1 MLGLKLRE
9 EFKGRRLKGTAIELS
24 NQNKTGAIQVP
35 AKQFLEITY
44 PSGDVLNAIEAVGP
58 GSGRPVVLIGD
69 RGQGKSHIMGV
80 LYHAFQ
86 AAGDTLA
93 WLKEWAG
100 RLANPMAAEL
110 KLRDGMFVI
119 TESLHRQNFKF
130 LWDLVF
136 THHPEG
142 KWATG
147 KWEGAGDKKTDVPSH
162 KLMLELFEKQ
172 PTALVLDEFQTWY
185 DGLTNTK
192 QHPWRIWAF
201 NFIQILSEIAK
212 EHPELLVLVVSV
224 RNGNSDAFQQIQRVN
239 PVLVNFKGPNA
250 KRDRQRL
257 LLHRLFT
264 NRLNVPA
271 SDIEGTTTAACAE
284 FCRLMAVPPAE
295 ADRTRAA
302 FSEAWPYAPHLMRLL
317 EDQVLVATHAQETRD
332 LIRILAD
339 LFKRNGDKAV
349 ITAADFRLDDEKS
362 GIAALLDSVAN
373 QHHANLLEKA
383 QRNLEAVHDAVAD
396 VDTMVPHLRE
406 LIAALWLRSLR
417 EGNIQG
423 ASAAELQVDIT
434 RDTAVDDNLFAVEL
448 ATIAENSFNIHED
461 SNRYVF
467 KAEENPQAKLIASAR
482 NDKLFQEGQDT
493 DQLAREVRYVIG
505 GGEDVAG
512 TFRVVALRGKWLS
525 DPWSEVEPGDV
536 PDQWDDRIPVLVLP
550 ECPDKLEARL
560 GEWLRDHLQKRRNA
574 VRFLFA
580 EQGSQPVFA
589 DRDLIVLARAVHLAE
604 QWKAQ
609 GSEYRRLQDKY
620 ERELRGIL
628 KKRYDRF
635 AILASWDFQNPT
647 NCRFHV
653 EKHQSQGAKI
663 PEAIDEAVRSNLF
676 IPEDF
681 SALVLEAAKGS
692 ESVGKLM
699 KELQEPRPNGE
710 DCIPWLGETL
720 MKERLLR
727 ICSRGDIAINLR
739 SMEYLQVKAGEDEST
754 AWLRMKSKLGFS
766 GKHLDETYI
775 VLPQNVPA
783 AGGTSGEEGGGLF
796 GGDTGGTGGEAG
808 GTETGQEGTGGQGG
822 TGGHGSSGIFDP
834 STGGLKAFQ
843 TETPTS
849 ALNLA
854 GRLESWGVNP
864 GTQVHD
870 AEVSVSK
877 MTGAQLAKLIKNLP
891 DGLTYS
897 LSIKRE
903 NSE

>member
-24 NQNKTGAIQVP
+24 NSNGNGAIQVP

-44 PSGDVLNAIEAVGP
+44 PSGDVLNAIESVGP
-58 GSGRPVVLIGD
+58 DSGRPVVLIGE

-86 AAGDTLA
+86 SAGDTLG
-93 WLKEWAG
+93 WLKEWSG
-100 RLANPMAAEL
+100 RLENPKVGEL

-136 THHPEG
+136 DRHPEG

-162 KLMLELFEKQ
+162 ELMLELFQKQ

-192 QHPWRIWAF
+192 QYPWKVWAF

-212 EHPELLVLVVSV
+212 EYPELLVLVVSV

-239 PVLVNFKGPNA
+239 PVLVNFKGPHA

-264 NRLNVPA
+264 NRLNVPV
-271 SDIEGTTTAACAE
+271 SDIESSTAAACAE
-284 FCRLMAVPPAE
+284 YSRLMAVPPSE
-295 ADRTRAA
+295 ADRTRTE
-302 FSEAWPYAPHLMRLL
+302 FKESWPYAPHLMKLL

-339 LFKRNGDKAV
+339 LFKRNEDRAV

-373 QHHANLLEKA
+373 QHHSNLLEKA
-383 QRNLEAVHDAVAD
+383 QRNLEAVQDAVTD
-396 VDTMVPHLRE
+396 VETMAPHLRE
-406 LIAALWLRSLR
+406 LIGALWLRSLC

-434 RDTAVDDNLFAVEL
+434 RDAAIDDNLFNVEL
-448 ATIAENSFNIHED
+448 ATIVENSFNIHED
-461 SNRYVF
+461 GNRYVF
-467 KAEENPQAKLIASAR
+467 KEEENPQAKLIASAR
-482 NDKLFQEGQDT
+482 NDKLFKEGEDV
-493 DQLAREVRYVIG
+493 DQLALEVRYVIG

-512 TFRVVALRGKWLS
+512 TFRVVALRGKWLT

-560 GEWLRDHLQKRRNA
+560 GEWLKTHLQKRRNA
-574 VRFLFA
+574 VRFLLP
-580 EQGSQPVFA
+580 EQGSHPVFA
-589 DRDLIVLARAVHLAE
+589 DRDLIVLARAVYLAE

-609 GSEYRRLQDKY
+609 GAEYRRLQDKY

-635 AILASWDFQNPT
+635 AILASWDFQNPAS
-647 NCRFHV
+647 CRFHV
-653 EKHQSQGAKI
+653 EKHKSQGAKI
-663 PEAIDEAVRSNLF
+663 PEAIDEAVRGNLL

-681 SALVLEAAKGS
+681 TALVLEAAKGS

-727 ICSRGDIAINLR
+727 ICARGDIALNLR
-739 SMEYLQVKAGEDEST
+739 SMEYLQVQAGEDENT

-775 VLPQNVPA
+775 LLPQNVPA
-783 AGGTSGEEGGGLF
+783 TGGTSGEEGGLF
-796 GGDTGGTGGEAG
+796 GGETGGTGGEEG
-808 GTETGQEGTGGQGG
+808 GTGGGQGG
-822 TGGHGSSGIFDP
+822 TGGQAGTGGVGPSGIF
-834 STGGLKAFQ
+834 GGGDGGFRAFQ
-843 TETPTS
+843 TESPTS

-854 GRLESWGVNP
+854 GRLETWGVNP

-870 AEVSVSK
+870 AAISVSK
-877 MTGAQLAKLIKNLP
+877 MTGAQLEKLVKNLP

-903 NSE
+903 DAE

>member
-1 MLGLKLRE
+1 MLGLKLRD

-35 AKQFLEITY
+35 AKAFLEITY
-44 PSGDVLNAIEAVGP
+44 PSGDVLNAIESVGP
-58 GSGRPVVLIGD
+58 DSGRPVVLIGE

-80 LYHAFQ
+80 LFHAFQ

-93 WLKEWAG
+93 WLKEWSD
-100 RLANPMAAEL
+100 RLGNKKIADL

-136 THHPEG
+136 AQHPEG

-162 KLMLELFEKQ
+162 ALMLELFQKQ
-172 PTALVLDEFQTWY
+172 PTALILDEFQTWY

-192 QHPWRIWAF
+192 QYPWRTWAF

-212 EHPELLVLVVSV
+212 ENPDLLVLVVSV

-257 LLHRLFT
+257 LLHRLFG
-264 NRLNVPA
+264 NRLNMSTSEVE
-271 SDIEGTTTAACAE
+271 STTAAACSE
-284 FCRLMAVPPAE
+284 YCRLMAVPPAE
-295 ADRTRAA
+295 AERTQAD
-302 FSEAWPYAPHLMRLL
+302 FVETWPYAPHLMKLL

-339 LFKRNGDKAV
+339 LFKRGEERAV

-373 QHHANLLEKA
+373 QHHANLMEKA
-383 QRNLEAVHDAVAD
+383 QRNLEAVRDAVTD
-396 VDTMVPHLRE
+396 VDTLAPHLRD
-406 LIAALWLRSLR
+406 LVGALWLRSLC
-417 EGNIQG
+417 EGNIRG

-434 RDTAVDDNLFAVEL
+434 SDAAVDDNLFAAEL
-448 ATIAENSFNIHED
+448 ATIVENSFNIHED
-461 SNRYVF
+461 GNRYLF
-467 KAEENPQAKLIASAR
+467 KEEENPQAKLIASAR
-482 NDKLFQEGQDT
+482 NDKLFPEGEDV

-505 GGEDVAG
+505 GGEDVAAS
-512 TFRVVALRGKWLS
+512 FRIVALRGKWIS

-560 GEWLRDHLQKRRNA
+560 GEWLKNHLQKRRNA
-574 VRFLFA
+574 VRFLLP
-580 EQGSQPVFA
+580 EQGSQPIFA
-589 DRDLIVLARAVHLAE
+589 DRDLIVLARAVYLAE
-604 QWKAQ
+604 QWKQQQ

-620 ERELRGIL
+620 ERDLRAIL

-635 AILASWDFQNPT
+635 AVLASWDFQSPDK
-647 NCRFHV
+647 CRFNV
-653 EKHQSQGAKI
+653 EKHKSQGAKI
-663 PEAIDEAVRSNLF
+663 PEAIDEAVRGNLF

-692 ESVGKLM
+692 ESVGKLL

-727 ICSRGDIAINLR
+727 ICARGDIAINLR
-739 SMEYLQVKAGEDEST
+739 SMEYLQVKTGEDENS

-783 AGGTSGEEGGGLF
+783 AGGTSGEEEGGLF
-796 GGDTGGTGGEAG
+796 DDGSDGGQETGETGTGQQGGEEGGGETGGSIFDDTTGGF
-808 GTETGQEGTGGQGG
+808 TRY
-822 TGGHGSSGIFDP
+822 
-834 STGGLKAFQ
+834 Q

-849 ALNLA
+849 ALNLM
-854 GRLESWGVNP
+854 GKLENWSITPGV
-864 GTQVHD
+864 QVHD
-870 AEVSVSK
+870 ASISVSK
-877 MTGAQLAKLIKNLP
+877 LTGAQLSKLVKDLP
-891 DGLTYS
+891 DGLTYG
-897 LSIKRE
+897 LSIKKE
-903 NSE
+903 GAG